1 MRPKPCRFGADPFS
15 DGPHNGLR
23 RLKETSTINR
33 PKSNGILLMRTSVR
47 MSTSGRCTPMKHI
60 VAGLSSFALFVLVSA
75 AVAQTDTWKEY
86 VYTGDGF
93 AIAAPAE
100 PARNSQP
107 IYVTGGTADA
117 HIYTSAANSNT
128 ALMLFV
134 YERHSKDKRSLQQ
147 IHAQAQED
155 ALGSVNG
162 KMRTAIGAGARQVSR
177 RRARVR
183 SSTSRAG
190 HEDASSAQ
198 PILRGRTQDV
208 SPVGDRA
215 DRRALPHRC
224 RSLVQ
229 IIPTH
234 HGRGSLIAGSDLSSG
249 LGDASS
255 SHRPCCRHHGA
266 RMPAHRRSYPPII
279 SAAPSELMSTPPLG
293 RVVGEADA
301 EQKPATDGWTVTGG
315 GGRWMITGGGWR
327 SKMTFGGST
336 R

>member
-15 DGPHNGLR
+15 DSPHNGLR

-33 PKSNGILLMRTSVR
+33 PKSNGILLMCTSVR

-107 IYVTGGTADA
+107 IYVMGGTADA

-147 IHAQAQED
+147 IHAQAQEG

-162 KMRTAIGAGARQVSR
+162 KMRTRSELALGKYQGAEFEFEAQHPELDTKTHQ
-177 RRARVR
+177 VR
-183 SSTSRAG
+183 SRYYVVGRKMYHLLAI
-190 HEDASSAQ
+190 A
-198 PILRGRTQDV
+198 PIGEPFPTD
-208 SPVGDRA
+208 A
-215 DRRALPHRC
+215 DRWFKSFRL
-224 RSLVQ
+224 
-229 IIPTH
+229 TT
-234 HGRGSLIAGSDLSSG
+234 
-249 LGDASS
+249 
-255 SHRPCCRHHGA
+255 
-266 RMPAHRRSYPPII
+266 
-279 SAAPSELMSTPPLG
+279 AA
-293 RVVGEADA
+293 DH
-301 EQKPATDGWTVTGG
+301 
-315 GGRWMITGGGWR
+315 
-327 SKMTFGGST
+327 
-336 R
+336 